1 MTNNQ
6 PLLAFSIIFVAGILS
21 GSYAL
26 PIKYIKNWRFENIW
40 LSFSLWTFA
49 IFPYFITKFLVPQ
62 LEAIYLA
69 TPTLILSSVL
79 TGGFVFGLG
88 QVCFVLALERIGFGL
103 GFLIN
108 VGLGMALGFLLPMLA
123 QYRHEIFTPF
133 GLTTFSGTILAV
145 IGLIF
150 AGYAGK
156 LREQTKNQATVKQQ
170 YKNNTHVVGIV
181 LASLAGLF
189 SAGQNLT
196 FSLTEPM
203 QQLALN
209 MGASNLGADNIIWPG
224 FLFCSFLPYA
234 TYMLFLQYK
243 NKSFALYI
251 NQKSLKY
258 FLTTCLMGLG
268 WFIPT
273 MCYGK
278 ASQLFGNIGPIVAWP
293 TFMIMIILVAN
304 FWGWQHKEW
313 EGVSKKASKFMQI
326 SLMFLIGAALII
338 GYSAKLHVS

>member
-1 MTNNQ
+1 MTNTQ

-26 PIKYIKNWRFENIW
+26 PIKYIKNWKFENIW

-49 IFPYFITKFLVPQ
+49 IFPYLIIKFLVPQ
-62 LEAIYLA
+62 LETIYLA
-69 TPTLILSSVL
+69 TPPLIMSFVL
-79 TGGFVFGLG
+79 AGGFAFGLG
-88 QVCFVLALERIGFGL
+88 QLCFVLALERIGFGL

-123 QYRHEIFTPF
+123 QYRHEIFTSF

-145 IGLIF
+145 IGLIL

-156 LREQTKNQATVKQQ
+156 LREQTKTQTIIKQQ
-170 YKNNTHVVGIV
+170 NNNNTHVRGIV
-181 LASLAGLF
+181 FASLAGFF

-196 FSLTEPM
+196 FSLTGAM

-209 MGASNLGADNIIWPG
+209 MGAPHLGADNIIWPG

-243 NKSFALYI
+243 NKSFALYK
-251 NQKSLKY
+251 NKKSLKY
-258 FLTTCLMGLG
+258 FLTTMLMGLG
-268 WFIPT
+268 WFVPT

-278 ASQLFGNIGPIVAWP
+278 ASQLLGNIGPIVAWP

-304 FWGWQHKEW
+304 FWGWRHKEW
-313 EGVSKKASKFMQI
+313 DRTSAKTKHTIQL
-326 SLMFLIGAALII
+326 SLMILIGAALII
-338 GYSAKLHVS
+338 GYSAKLHI